1 VQDLRATNNSRQAR
15 GETSVH
21 GRTPKALP
29 WDIILRAFGAGK
41 QGMIGANKQNSIYFY
56 YFKPII
62 SDFLC
67 NIFLESQE

>member
-1 VQDLRATNNSRQAR
+1 
-15 GETSVH
+15 
-21 GRTPKALP
+21 LP